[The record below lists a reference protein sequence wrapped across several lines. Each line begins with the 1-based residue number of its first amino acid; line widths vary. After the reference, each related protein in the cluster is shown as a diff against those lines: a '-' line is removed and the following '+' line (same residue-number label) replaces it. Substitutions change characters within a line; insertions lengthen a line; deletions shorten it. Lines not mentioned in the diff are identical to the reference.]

1 MKFYP
6 CISTITRFTA
16 RALTSQSAQES
27 HAVFSVTRGREY
39 SRRRRTVSIKRF
51 LAGMLTATCLLMNAT
66 VSAAEQAVTLG
77 WDDLI
82 PQGYRPMDILA
93 KYNLTDLKD
102 DDPRAN
108 DILREIQAAFKTA
121 PLVEKLNGKLVRLPG
136 YVVPLEGDGKKV
148 SEFLLVPYYGACI
161 HVPPPP
167 ANQTVFVSTG
177 KKKAAIRGLFDTV
190 WVTGRIDAERTSS
203 ELAEAGY
210 LLRAVKVEPY
220 K

>member
-1 MKFYP
+1 MKFN
-6 CISTITRFTA
+6 
-16 RALTSQSAQES
+16 
-27 HAVFSVTRGREY
+27 SV
-39 SRRRRTVSIKRF
+39 IKWF
-51 LAGMLTATCLLMNAT
+51 LASLLTAACLMTGAAAQ
-66 VSAAEQAVTLG
+66 AAEQAVTLG

-82 PQGYRPMDILA
+82 PKGYRPLDILA
-93 KYNLTDLKD
+93 KYQLTDLKD

-108 DILREIQAAFKTA
+108 KILREIQTAFKTA
-121 PLVEKLNGKLVRLPG
+121 PLVQQLNGKLVRLPG

-167 ANQTVFVSTG
+167 ANQTVFVTTD
-177 KKKAAIRGLFDTV
+177 KQKAAIRGMFDTV

-203 ELAEAGY
+203 DLAEAGY